1 MTYFHNVVV
10 NFYFISVFML
20 GAEPWEGDTYV
31 WVENSMLCQK
41 IKLNNSSALS

>member
-1 MTYFHNVVV
+1 MTYFHNVLVK
-10 NFYFISVFML
+10 FFFISVLML

-31 WVENSMLCQK
+31 WVEDSMFCQT